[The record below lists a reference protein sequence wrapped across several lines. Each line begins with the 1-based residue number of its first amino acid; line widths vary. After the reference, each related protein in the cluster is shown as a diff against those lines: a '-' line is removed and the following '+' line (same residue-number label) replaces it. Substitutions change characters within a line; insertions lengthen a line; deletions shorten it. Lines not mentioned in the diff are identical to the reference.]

1 MIDAHVHVWQ
11 IARGDYDWLAGEDAA
26 LRRDFT
32 LEDWATASAPTPVT
46 SRGAGP
52 GDAHGRRVGLR
63 AVGGRP
69 RTPTASSASWA
80 GRRSRT
86 PTPRRAVAALAED
99 PVVVGVRPWLQ
110 AIEDP
115 NWILRADVAHGL
127 AAVEEAG
134 LVYEALA
141 LPVHLSRLVELV
153 ERRPGLRVVLDHA
166 AKPDI
171 AHGALDAWAADLG
184 RLAAAGPVVCKLS
197 GLLTEAGSRTSAAD
211 LRPYVE
217 TVLAAFGPDRVMWG
231 SDWPVVSTVASYPQ
245 WHAMARSLV
254 PAADHDAVFAGT
266 ARHAYGLGTSLD
278 GARP

>member
-11 IARGDYDWLAGEDAA
+11 IARGDYDWLAGEDVA

-32 LEDWATASAPTPVT
+32 LEDWATAAAPTPVT
-46 SRGAGP
+46 A
-52 GDAHGRRVGLR
+52 
-63 AVGGRP
+63 AVLVQA
-69 RTPTASSASWA
+69 TPTAAESTFV
-80 GRRSRT
+80 RS
-86 PTPRRAVAALAED
+86 VAAANPDRVVGVVGWAALEDADAPARVAELAED

-115 NWILRADVAHGL
+115 SWILRADVARGL

-197 GLLTEAGSRTSAAD
+197 GLLTEAGSRTSEAD

-217 TVLAAFGPDRVMWG
+217 TVLTAFGPDRVMWG
-231 SDWPVVSTVASYPQ
+231 SDWPVVSTVASYAD
-245 WHAMARSLV
+245 WHTMARALV
-254 PAADHDAVFAGT
+254 PAADHDAVFADT
-266 ARHAYGLGTSLD
+266 ARRAYGLESSVD